1 MNIMQFC
8 HICYSF
14 QAISAL
20 SLQKK
25 IMEQLHAHEVLH
37 MMEGNSY
44 SESSLREAIIKKFG
58 SQQRFY
64 ACSAENMDV
73 DTLIEF
79 LKMKGKF
86 MPVEDGSTV
95 DITKVCKH

>member
-25 IMEQLHAHEVLH
+25 DYGTITWNGEYGMFGDSEITDDSIRSD
-37 MMEGNSY
+37 GNSVCF
-44 SESSLREAIIKKFG
+44 EVAG
-58 SQQRFY
+58 DD
-64 ACSAENMDV
+64 ENI
-73 DTLIEF
+73 LYIFFPEEE
-79 LKMKGKF
+79 K
-86 MPVEDGSTV
+86 
-95 DITKVCKH
+95 